1 MNSNLSKTC
10 LITIGLFLVFTGT
23 AVADEGTK
31 TFSEIQKKVDSFSIN
46 QDDCKMRLLT
56 DLSTR
61 LLDLNMMHKID
72 YKTYRAY
79 SNKINSQKQACRQA
93 AKEKKIKGIWE

>member
-1 MNSNLSKTC
+1 MNSNLFRSC
-10 LITIGLFLVFTGT
+10 LIAISLFLAFTET
-23 AVADEGTK
+23 TVADEGTRK
-31 TFSEIQKKVDSFSIN
+31 FSEIQKKVDSFSVN
-46 QDDCKMRLLT
+46 QDDCRMRLLT
-56 DLSTR
+56 VLSTR
-61 LLDLNMMHKID
+61 LLDLNLMHKID